1 MQISY
6 RSMGR
11 LKNTLIVDSTA
22 KPIGLTTVQEAVSRM
37 ARATIES
44 ERSAQALVVDPGV
57 RFRSNYL
64 DLPMPVV
71 LMTESYIEIPQV
83 DLARVNRRVVFA
95 RDRYECQYCTFVAH
109 SGRSRQQL
117 TLDHVKPARLFDNK
131 AEATTYEN
139 VTTAC
144 FHCNQRKAD
153 RLPMECGMMPRRTPV
168 VPHYAQLRFAGRLDD
183 RQRDYV
189 ADYFGWSSAEIG
201 L

>member
-1 MQISY
+1 M
-6 RSMGR
+6 
-11 LKNTLIVDSTA
+11 IVDSTA
-22 KPIGLTTVQEAVSRM
+22 KPIGLTSVQEAVSRI

-44 ERSAQALVVDPGV
+44 NDRGVQPLLVDPEV

-64 DLPMPVV
+64 DLPLPLV
-71 LMTESYIEIPQV
+71 LMTESYIEIPKV

-95 RDRYECQYCTFVAH
+95 RDRYECQYCDYVAL

-117 TLDHVKPARLFDNK
+117 TIDHVKPARLFQDKNK
-131 AEATTYEN
+131 ATTYEN

-144 FHCNQRKAD
+144 FRCNQKKAD

-168 VPHYAQLRFAGRLDD
+168 VPHYAQLRFAGRLDP

-189 ADYFGWSSAEIG
+189 ADYFGWRVEEIG